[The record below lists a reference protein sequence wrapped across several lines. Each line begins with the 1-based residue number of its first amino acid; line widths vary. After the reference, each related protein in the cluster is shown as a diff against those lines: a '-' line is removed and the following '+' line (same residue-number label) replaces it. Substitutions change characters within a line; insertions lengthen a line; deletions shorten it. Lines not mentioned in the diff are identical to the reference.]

1 MVFKYNYRQCV
12 WSTSPTWLPT
22 LIVLIILCSYRCVW
36 PGAVFSTRWCFYHS
50 YTHDDSLQVGCGV
63 GSNAPFS
70 ARPPRAL
77 FDNQKCFPKV
87 AILHWRILISATH
100 KTLELQRQKCSARH
114 SITVVADLILILVL
128 VLVLFINL
136 IVVLSRLV
144 VPTFGSHRSQ
154 IHVTWGTRL
163 GPSGHQH
170 QH

>member
-1 MVFKYNYRQCV
+1 MCVVNLPNLTANSDCAHNTMQLSMCVAWCSFLYSLMLLSFIHSVLHTWWLIASRFWCGQQCAFF
-12 WSTSPTWLPT
+12 
-22 LIVLIILCSYRCVW
+22 C
-36 PGAVFSTRWCFYHS
+36 
-50 YTHDDSLQVGCGV
+50 
-63 GSNAPFS
+63 
-70 ARPPRAL
+70 PPPAL

-87 AILHWRILISATH
+87 GILLWRILISATH

-136 IVVLSRLV
+136 IAVLSRLV